1 MLSTERLVLRRWL
14 RKDRAPFAALN
25 ADPEVMRYMPR
36 PLTSAESDA
45 WVDRIE
51 AEFERDGFGLWVL
64 EAREDGRFVG
74 MTGLN
79 RVPFDASFTPAVE
92 IGWRLV
98 SSCWGRGLAT
108 EAASAVLRSGFV
120 DHGVDEIVAE
130 TAAIN
135 VPSRR
140 VMERLGMRHD
150 PAHGFE
156 HEAYPTAHPARR
168 YVVHRAGRM
177 VAS

>member
-1 MLSTERLVLRRWL
+1 MLSTERLILRRWL
-14 RKDRAPFAALN
+14 PKDRAPFAALN

-36 PLTSAESDA
+36 LMTSAESNA

-64 EAREDGRFVG
+64 EARENGRFIG

-79 RVPFDASFTPAVE
+79 RVPFEASFTPAVE

-120 DHGVDEIVAE
+120 DHGSGRDRRRDGRHQRAVPPGDG
-130 TAAIN
+130 AARDATR
-135 VPSRR
+135 PGA
-140 VMERLGMRHD
+140 RL
-150 PAHGFE
+150 
-156 HEAYPTAHPARR
+156 
-168 YVVHRAGRM
+168 RA
-177 VAS
+177 